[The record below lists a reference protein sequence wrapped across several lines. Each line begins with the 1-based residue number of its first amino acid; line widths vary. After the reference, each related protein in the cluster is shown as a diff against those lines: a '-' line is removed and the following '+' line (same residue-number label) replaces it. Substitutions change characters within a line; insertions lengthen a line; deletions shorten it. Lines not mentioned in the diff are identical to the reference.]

1 MPRIGAIAF
10 KTVLRNRFICSLR
23 FLECVSNCPN
33 VIEYLRMDGSR
44 REKNLAYVLKSF
56 FRALTREQRQHFRGV
71 KRHSPFSQGIVLFDE
86 GMEKKNVK
94 GYTLDCKERRKVRFT
109 TVTYSSQKREER
121 NGMLMKIKISGI
133 LSNDDGDVNDNGKKA
148 TLHVHHAFLYI
159 SLPSLHDYR
168 TT

>member
-1 MPRIGAIAF
+1 
-10 KTVLRNRFICSLR
+10 
-23 FLECVSNCPN
+23 
-33 VIEYLRMDGSR
+33 MDGIKK
-44 REKNLAYVLKSF
+44 EKNPAYVLKSF

-71 KRHSPFSQGIVLFDE
+71 KKRSPCSQGIGLYD
-86 GMEKKNVK
+86 GGIKNVK
-94 GYTLDCKERRKVRFT
+94 GYTLDCKEQRKVRFT
-109 TVTYSSQKREER
+109 TVNYSSQKREER